1 MPSSPYVRSD
11 SRGSNPLH
19 ELLEE
24 ERRLQQNK
32 HDDNHKSDSNMMT
45 EPELSVSNDNGTI
58 LLYQSIHHSLPVH
71 MATNSYLVHL

>member
-24 ERRLQQNK
+24 ERRLQQTK
-32 HDDNHKSDSNMMT
+32 HDDSRKLDAQMPDT
-45 EPELSVSNDNGTI
+45 ELAVTNDNGTI
-58 LLYQSIHHSLPVH
+58 PPHD
-71 MATNSYLVHL
+71 